1 MVEIPQDIAQDA
13 TQAAIWSELVADD
26 GRFTEQDVPALRL
39 LCFWH
44 AVAME
49 AQRQMTHNGKM
60 AIFDPIALK
69 PFTDA
74 SGKAPFMVRKSPALA
89 VLKEATAEI
98 RALSDALGLTPA
110 ARSRMGAESRPKRD
124 GAKAEFLTLMFS
136 DRAEKERKA
145 ADA

>member
-1 MVEIPQDIAQDA
+1 MVAIPDDIAADGTMA
-13 TQAAIWSELVADD
+13 GIWAELVADD

-49 AQRQMTHNGKM
+49 AQRQMTHNGKL

-74 SGKAPFMVRKSPALA
+74 TGKAPFMVRKSPALT
-89 VLKEATAEI
+89 VLKEATAEV

-110 ARSRMGAESRPKRD
+110 ARSRMGAEARPKRD
-124 GAKAEFLTLMFS
+124 GAKAEFLTLMFT

-145 ADA
+145 AGA

>member
-1 MVEIPQDIAQDA
+1 MAAIPEDIAADGTMA
-13 TQAAIWSELVADD
+13 GIWAELVPDSN
-26 GRFTEQDVPALRL
+26 RFTEQDVPALRL

-49 AQRQMTHNGKM
+49 AQRQMSHNGKL
-60 AIFDPIALK
+60 AIFDPIAVK

-74 SGKAPFMVRKSPALA
+74 SGKAPFMVRKSPALT
-89 VLKEATAEI
+89 VLKEATAEV

-110 ARSRMGAESRPKRD
+110 ARSRMGAEERPKRD

-145 ADA
+145 AGA

>member
-1 MVEIPQDIAQDA
+1 MVEIPRDIAQDA
-13 TQAAIWSELVADD
+13 AQAAIWAELVADD
-26 GRFTEQDVPALRL
+26 SRFTEQDVPALRL

-49 AQRQMTHNGKM
+49 AQRQMSHNGKL

-74 SGKAPFMVRKSPALA
+74 SGKAPFMVRKSPALT
-89 VLKEATAEI
+89 VLKEATTEV

-110 ARSRMGAESRPKRD
+110 ARSRMGAEERPKRD
-124 GAKAEFLTLMFS
+124 GAKADFLALMFA
-136 DRAEKERKA
+136 DRAKKERKA
-145 ADA
+145 AGA

>member
-1 MVEIPQDIAQDA
+1 MVEIPQDIVQDA
-13 TQAAIWSELVADD
+13 AQAAIWAELVADD
-26 GRFTEQDVPALRL
+26 SRFTEQDVPALRL

-49 AQRQMTHNGKM
+49 AQRQMTHNGKL

-110 ARSRMGAESRPKRD
+110 ARSRMGAESIPKRD
-124 GAKAEFLTLMFS
+124 GAKAEFLALMFS

-145 ADA
+145 ADT

>member
-1 MVEIPQDIAQDA
+1 MVAIPEDIAADGTMA
-13 TQAAIWSELVADD
+13 GIWAELVPDNN
-26 GRFTEQDVPALRL
+26 RLTEQDVPALRL

-49 AQRQMTHNGKM
+49 AQRQMSHNGKL